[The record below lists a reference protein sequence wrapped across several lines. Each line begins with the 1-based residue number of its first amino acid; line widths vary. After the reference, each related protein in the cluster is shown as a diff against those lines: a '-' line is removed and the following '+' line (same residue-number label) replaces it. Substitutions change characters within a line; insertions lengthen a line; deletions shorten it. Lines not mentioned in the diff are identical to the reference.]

1 MTKTTDLDT
10 LLDTWGREEKL
21 ILRKMH
27 TAAGRPNR
35 QRFTSINASRL
46 MRKYRNRKDRSYAEK
61 VAYQLADNFTIS
73 ELVGGNR
80 KHLELPAYIHT
91 FGNSGT
97 AKSQREA
104 SSERNRL

>member
-35 QRFTSINASRL
+35 KRFTSINASRL
-46 MRKYRNRKDRSYAEK
+46 MRKYRNRKDCMYAEK
-61 VAYQLADNFTIS
+61 VAYRLS
-73 ELVGGNR
+73 EICFMTELIKNNR
-80 KHLELPAYIHT
+80 EQAGLPTYIFT

-104 SSERNRL
+104 SNAGN